1 MNSNRKTDY
10 IQGLIDSNHEI
21 VHTLYQEYLP
31 RVTHWISQNSGS
43 ESDAFDIFQ
52 DTLEVLM
59 NKALSGRVN
68 PEIPFD
74 GYFFRIVRNKWISKL
89 REKNKEER
97 VRMAELER
105 FTDESFD
112 EHFEIENDDEQK
124 VKLML
129 SSTFSELSPLCQRL
143 IPLAQDQIPAK
154 DIAIELG
161 MTNANAVHRRKFAC
175 FEAWKKR
182 IQKHAYYSI
191 WKKIR
196 LR

>member
-1 MNSNRKTDY
+1 MKPNSKEDY
-10 IQGLIDSNHEI
+10 FQGLVDSDHGT
-21 VHTLYQEYLP
+21 VHTLYKEYLP
-31 RVTHWISQNSGS
+31 RVTRWVSQNSGS

-52 DTLEVLM
+52 DTLEVLV
-59 NKALSGRVN
+59 NKAVSGTIN
-68 PEIPFD
+68 SEIPFD

-89 REKNKEER
+89 REKNKEEK
-97 VRMAELER
+97 VRMSELER

-112 EHFEIENDDEQK
+112 EHFEIENDNQQK
-124 VKLML
+124 VKQML
-129 SSTFSELSPLCQRL
+129 SVTFSDLSPLCQQL

-154 DIAIELG
+154 EIAEELG

-196 LR
+196 LG